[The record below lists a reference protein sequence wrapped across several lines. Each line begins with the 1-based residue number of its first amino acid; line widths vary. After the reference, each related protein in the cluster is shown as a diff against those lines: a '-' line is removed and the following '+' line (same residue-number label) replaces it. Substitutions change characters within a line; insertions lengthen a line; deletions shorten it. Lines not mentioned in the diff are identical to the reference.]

1 MSREAESCYTEYS
14 LMDILGKAG
23 AEADGRMKRGIRH
36 PFSTILLIMLM
47 GYLLGRNTYRGIC
60 RLFQEQDMYN
70 SLKALV
76 DLPHGLPSYSTMSR
90 AMKAADPV
98 ILACSTAEFF
108 FQILNDDRQQICL
121 DGKAIIAAQSK
132 CLTGANLYIVNVFV
146 AGINIFLNHMRVGP
160 KKQEGKV
167 IEAEL
172 ANILGGLAEGTVV
185 TADAMSTKKAILEK
199 ICRCHYNAILP
210 VKKNNSNLRDRI
222 LRFIAEH
229 VQDMPDALEY
239 YEDIGP
245 HSPEEIPGSFVC
257 NPVVKIYEEDNRKDN
272 ADAAEVCPE
281 SELSFYDNYY
291 HYIPAVSDNDGNPI
305 PPVIDAANRSIIYVL
320 INGRW
325 VPMVKTHGRFE
336 RREYELFVDDTVF
349 AMESLSPEF
358 GGWDC
363 IRRVGQVTRY
373 RAEWKRDK
381 DTKERVLHVSVT
393 RTPYILSSLV
403 SVKEFAETI
412 RRHWAIEEFHGVID
426 ELFNEDRS
434 TVRIGHGPE
443 NCSLIRKIAY
453 NILSVKQSISSRSD
467 NGKDYYTP
475 SKSEGFRETMQNEFN
490 TIGKIWKFL
499 SHRIRSPFK

>member
-1 MSREAESCYTEYS
+1 MSREAEFCYTEYS
-14 LMDILGKAG
+14 LTDILGKAG

-36 PFSTILLIMLM
+36 PFSTILLIMLI
-47 GYLLGRNTYRGIC
+47 GYLLGRNTYRGIY
-60 RLFQEQDMYN
+60 RLFRSQDMYD
-70 SLKALV
+70 SLKTLI
-76 DLPHGLPSYSTMSR
+76 DLPHGIPSYSTMSR
-90 AMKAADPV
+90 TMKVADPV
-98 ILACSTAEFF
+98 ILACSIAEFF
-108 FQILNDDRQQICL
+108 FQLLNDGRQQICL

-132 CLTGANLYIVNVFV
+132 SMTGANLYIVNVFV

-167 IEAEL
+167 IEAEVS
-172 ANILGGLAEGTVV
+172 NILGGLGEGTVV
-185 TADAMSTKKAILEK
+185 TADAMSTKKSILEK
-199 ICRCHYNAILP
+199 ICRCHYDAILP

-239 YEDIGP
+239 YEDIGSY
-245 HSPEEIPGSFVC
+245 SPEEIPGSFVR
-257 NPVVKIYEEDNRKDN
+257 NPIVKIYEEDNRKDN

-281 SELSFYDNYY
+281 SEFLFYDKYY
-291 HYIPAVSDNDGNPI
+291 HYIPAESDKRGKPI
-305 PPVIDAANRSIIYVL
+305 PPDIDASNKSLIYVP

-325 VPMVKTHGRFE
+325 VPLAKTHGRFE
-336 RREYELFVDDTVF
+336 RREYELFVDDAVF

-358 GGWDC
+358 GGWDF

-393 RTPYILSSLV
+393 RTPYILSSPV
-403 SVKEFAETI
+403 SVKEFAETV

-453 NILSVKQSISSRSD
+453 NILSVKQSINSRSN
-467 NGKDYYTP
+467 NGKDHYES
-475 SKSEGFRETMQNEFN
+475 SKSEGFRETMQNDFN
-490 TIGKIWKFL
+490 TIEKIWKFL
-499 SHRIRSPFK
+499 SNRIRSPFK